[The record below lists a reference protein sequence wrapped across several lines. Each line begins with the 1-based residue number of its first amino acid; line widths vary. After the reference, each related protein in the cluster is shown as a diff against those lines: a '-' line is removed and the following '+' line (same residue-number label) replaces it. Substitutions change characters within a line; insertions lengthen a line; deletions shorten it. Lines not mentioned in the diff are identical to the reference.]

1 MTYKKEWFND
11 REFWENFAPIMFDA
25 AHWQEV
31 PAAADGLVHALDLD
45 WEREPASADAEGRA
59 SGSGRKPRVCSG
71 TETAKPRCL
80 DQCCGFGR
88 ISLEMARRG
97 FAVTGVDITETYLE
111 TAKDDAAY
119 EGLTAEF
126 IREDVRSFRKKNYFD
141 LVYNVYTSFG
151 YFEDPADDARVVKNA
166 FDSLK
171 PQGVY
176 VIETLGKEI
185 AVRDFVQ
192 ADWFERAGFYV
203 LTAYETAD
211 SWSSLKNRWILISQR
226 DQGRIKRGD
235 IIEKNFTQ
243 RLYSA
248 DTLQRLFRDSGFG
261 AIETYGGWDG
271 RNYDEDAQALIVVGR
286 K

>member
-1 MTYKKEWFND
+1 MTYRKEWFND
-11 REFWENFAPIMFDA
+11 REFWEIFAPIMFDA
-25 AHWQEV
+25 AHWEEV
-31 PAAADGLVHALDLD
+31 PAAADGLVHFASLDLD
-45 WEREPASADAEGRA
+45 RERFSANAE
-59 SGSGRKPRVCSG
+59 SGPGGNG
-71 TETAKPRCL
+71 TGMPRCL

-119 EGLTAEF
+119 EGLAAEF
-126 IREDVRSFRKKNYFD
+126 IREDVRSFRRKNYFD

-151 YFEDPADDARVVKNA
+151 YFEDPADDAQVVENA

-226 DQGRIKRGD
+226 DQGRVKRGD

-261 AIETYGGWDG
+261 TVETYGGWDG
-271 RNYDEDAQALIVVGR
+271 RSYDEDALALIVVGR

>member
-1 MTYKKEWFND
+1 MAYEKEWFND
-11 REFWENFAPIMFDA
+11 SEFWETFAPIMFDA

-31 PAAADGLVHALDLD
+31 PAAADGLVHFAALDLD
-45 WEREPASADAEGRA
+45 WKQKPFPEDAKGEAR
-59 SGSGRKPRVCSG
+59 G
-71 TETAKPRCL
+71 TGTGNPRCL

-97 FAVTGVDITETYLE
+97 FRVTGVDITETYLE

-119 EGLTAEF
+119 EKLPAEF
-126 IREDVRSFRKKNYFD
+126 VREDVRSFCRTDYFD

-151 YFEDPADDARVVKNA
+151 YFEDPADDLRVVENA
-166 FDSLK
+166 FASLK
-171 PQGVY
+171 PGGVY

-203 LTAYETAD
+203 LTAYEAAD
-211 SWSSLKNRWILISQR
+211 SWSSLKNRWVLISQQ
-226 DQGRIKRGD
+226 DQGEIKRGS
-235 IIEKNFTQ
+235 IIEKQFTQ

-248 DTLQRLFRDSGFG
+248 DTLQRLFRDSGFRTV
-261 AIETYGGWDG
+261 ETYGGWDS
-271 RNYDEDAQALIVVGR
+271 RNYNEDALALIAVGR

>member
-1 MTYKKEWFND
+1 MAYKKEWFND
-11 REFWENFAPIMFDA
+11 REFWEIFAPIMFDA
-25 AHWQEV
+25 AHWEEV
-31 PAAADGLVHALDLD
+31 PAAADGLVHFASLDLD
-45 WEREPASADAEGRA
+45 WEQKPFSASAEGDA
-59 SGSGRKPRVCSG
+59 CG
-71 TETAKPRCL
+71 TEKPRCL

-111 TAKDDAAY
+111 TAKDDAAH
-119 EGLTAEF
+119 ENLSTEF
-126 IREDVRSFRKKNYFD
+126 IREDVRSFCRKNYFD

-151 YFEDPADDARVVKNA
+151 YFEDPADDAGVVENA

-171 PQGVY
+171 PGGIY

-203 LTAYETAD
+203 LTAYEAAD
-211 SWSSLKNRWILISQR
+211 SWSSLRNRWILISQQ
-226 DQGRIKRGD
+226 DQGAIKRGS

-243 RLYSA
+243 RLYGA

-261 AIETYGGWDG
+261 AVETYGGWDG
-271 RNYDEDAQALIVVGR
+271 RNYDEDALALIVVGR

>member
-1 MTYKKEWFND
+1 MPYKKEWFND
-11 REFWENFAPIMFDA
+11 EEFWKSFAPIMFDA

-31 PAAADGLVHALDLD
+31 PAAADSLVHFASLDLD
-45 WEREPASADAEGRA
+45 LERRPFSVNAENPEN
-59 SGSGRKPRVCSG
+59 K
-71 TETAKPRCL
+71 TEKPRCL

-97 FAVTGVDITETYLE
+97 FDVTGVDITESYLE

-119 EGLTAEF
+119 ENLSAEF
-126 IREDVRSFRKKNYFD
+126 IREDVRSFCRKNYFD
-141 LVYNVYTSFG
+141 LVCNVYTSFG
-151 YFEDPADDARVVKNA
+151 YFENPADDARVVKNA

-171 PQGVY
+171 PGGIY

-203 LTAYETAD
+203 LTAYEAAD
-211 SWSSLKNRWILISQR
+211 SWSSLKNRWILISQT
-226 DQGRIKRGD
+226 DQGKIKRGS

-248 DTLQRLFRDSGFG
+248 DALQRLFRDSGFG
-261 AIETYGGWDG
+261 TIETYGGWDG
-271 RNYDEDAQALIVVGR
+271 RNYDEDAAALIVTGR

>member
-11 REFWENFAPIMFDA
+11 REFWEIFAPIMFDA

-31 PAAADGLVHALDLD
+31 PDAADALVHFASLDLD
-45 WEREPASADAEGRA
+45 WERKPFSAEGGA
-59 SGSGRKPRVCSG
+59 GE
-71 TETAKPRCL
+71 TEKPRCL

-111 TAKDDAAY
+111 TAKDDAAH
-119 EGLTAEF
+119 ENLSIEF
-126 IREDVRSFRKKNYFD
+126 IREDVRSFCREKYFD

-151 YFEDPADDARVVKNA
+151 YFEDPADDVKVVENA
-166 FDSLK
+166 FASLK
-171 PQGVY
+171 PGGIY

-203 LTAYETAD
+203 LTAYESAD
-211 SWSSLKNRWILISQR
+211 SWSSLKNRWILISQK
-226 DQGRIKRGD
+226 DQGLIKRGS

-243 RLYSA
+243 RLYGA
-248 DTLQRLFRDSGFG
+248 DTLQRLFRDTGFG
-261 AIETYGGWDG
+261 TIETYGGWDG

>member
-1 MTYKKEWFND
+1 MAYKKEWFND
-11 REFWENFAPIMFDA
+11 KEFWEIFAPVMFDT

-31 PAAADGLVHALDLD
+31 PAAADGLVHFASLDLD
-45 WEREPASADAEGRA
+45 WEQKPFSAGAEGDA
-59 SGSGRKPRVCSG
+59 GG
-71 TETAKPRCL
+71 TEKPRCL

-111 TAKDDAAY
+111 TAKDDAAH
-119 EGLTAEF
+119 ENLSIEF
-126 IREDVRSFRKKNYFD
+126 IREDVRSFRRKNYFD

-151 YFEDPADDARVVKNA
+151 YFEDPADDARVVENA

-171 PQGVY
+171 PGGTY

-203 LTAYETAD
+203 LAAYETAD
-211 SWSSLKNRWILISQR
+211 SWSSLKNRWILISQT
-226 DQGRIKRGD
+226 DQGRIKRGS

-243 RLYSA
+243 RLYGA
-248 DTLQRLFRDSGFG
+248 DTLQRLFHDSGFG
-261 AIETYGGWDG
+261 TIETYGGWDG
-271 RNYDEDAQALIVVGR
+271 RNYDEDALALIVVGR

>member
-1 MTYKKEWFND
+1 MAYKKEWFND
-11 REFWENFAPIMFDA
+11 DEFWETFAPIIFDA

-31 PAAADGLVHALDLD
+31 PAAADGLVHFTNLDLD
-45 WEREPASADAEGRA
+45 WK
-59 SGSGRKPRVCSG
+59 RKPSSAGVEGDACG
-71 TETAKPRCL
+71 TGTAAGTPAGTPRCL

-111 TAKDDAAY
+111 TAKDDAAH
-119 EGLTAEF
+119 ENLSIEF
-126 IREDVRSFRKKNYFD
+126 IRDDVRSFCRKNYFD

-166 FDSLK
+166 FTSLK
-171 PQGVY
+171 SGGTY

-203 LTAYETAD
+203 LTAYESAD
-211 SWSSLKNRWILISQR
+211 SWSSLKNRWILISQT
-226 DQGRIKRGD
+226 DQGRIKRGG
-235 IIEKNFTQ
+235 IIEKSFTQ
-243 RLYSA
+243 RLYGA

-261 AIETYGGWDG
+261 TIETYGGWDG
-271 RNYDEDAQALIVVGR
+271 RNYDEDALALVVVG
-286 K
+286 KK